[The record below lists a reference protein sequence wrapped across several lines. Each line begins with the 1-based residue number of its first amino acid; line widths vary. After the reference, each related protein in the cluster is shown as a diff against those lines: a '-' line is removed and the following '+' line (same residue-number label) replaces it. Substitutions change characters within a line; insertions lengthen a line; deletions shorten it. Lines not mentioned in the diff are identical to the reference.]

1 MVQLNPLTTAAHTR
15 NSATFSIDS
24 IFGGAS
30 SNTDDDAGGYDVYS
44 DTSIDRL
51 VTIENPIHSSAGE
64 AGTIV
69 SNDKRTNKHEEGVP
83 TVDDDEALY
92 LEDRTLQNNHDE
104 SLYDMSNDDG
114 ETAMSF
120 EKWKT
125 SRKQFKQGITYIYI
139 HAPLLTC

>member
-1 MVQLNPLTTAAHTR
+1 M
-15 NSATFSIDS
+15 
-24 IFGGAS
+24 
-30 SNTDDDAGGYDVYS
+30 YS

-69 SNDKRTNKHEEGVP
+69 SNDERTNKHEEGVP
-83 TVDDDEALY
+83 TVDDDAALY
-92 LEDRTLQNNHDE
+92 LQYQALQNNHDE

-120 EKWKT
+120 EEWKT
-125 SRKQFKQGITYIYI
+125 SRKQFKQGMPYLCI
-139 HAPLLTC
+139 HAHLLTC